1 MAEAIVAA
9 QSTEITQ
16 MRQRI
21 DERYPDSSLTSNYA
35 NMMPAM
41 DTLSGNEV
49 DKAFL
54 EGMIMHH
61 LGAVQMASDVL
72 RVNHKGETMKLA
84 EDIIRTQS
92 QEIEIMRNM
101 LKKYQ

>member
-61 LGAVQMASDVL
+61 LGAVQIASRSGIPRCLGPSLAIGVFMKNIPG
-72 RVNHKGETMKLA
+72 RINNAIAPVNT
-84 EDIIRTQS
+84 R
-92 QEIEIMRNM
+92 
-101 LKKYQ
+101 